1 MENRIK
7 YLPEKIYY
15 SNNTEYRQQIRY
27 IFDISKDARSYYVDI
42 SFASSYSDIL
52 KDDDDEDEDE
62 ETMDE
67 LNYDS
72 SVVEKGMEEIF
83 NLTKQN
89 SQFNELYLHAAGR
102 MFSTDLTI
110 GQAVICSYDTF
121 YLYYTCIWH
130 FINNKEITDLEEY
143 HKLKKWF
150 L

>member
-1 MENRIK
+1 METRIK

-15 SNNTEYRQQIRY
+15 SNNTEYRQQLRY
-27 IFDISKDARSYYVDI
+27 IFDISKNARSFYVDI
-42 SFASSYSDIL
+42 SFASSSNISE
-52 KDDDDEDEDE
+52 DEDEDA

-72 SVVEKGMEEIF
+72 FVVEKGMEELF
-83 NLTKQN
+83 NITKQN
-89 SQFNELYLHAAGR
+89 SKFNELYLHAAGR

-130 FINNKEITDLEEY
+130 FINNMEITNLEEY
-143 HKLKKWF
+143 CELKKWF

>member
-1 MENRIK
+1 METRIK

-15 SNNTEYRQQIRY
+15 SNNAEYRQQIRY

-42 SFASSYSDIL
+42 SFTSSASNISE
-52 KDDDDEDEDE
+52 DEDEDE

-72 SVVEKGMEEIF
+72 FVVEKGMEELF
-83 NLTKQN
+83 NITKKN
-89 SQFNELYLHAAGR
+89 SQFKELYLHAAGR

-130 FINNKEITDLEEY
+130 FIHNMEITNLEEY
-143 HKLKKWF
+143 CELKKWF